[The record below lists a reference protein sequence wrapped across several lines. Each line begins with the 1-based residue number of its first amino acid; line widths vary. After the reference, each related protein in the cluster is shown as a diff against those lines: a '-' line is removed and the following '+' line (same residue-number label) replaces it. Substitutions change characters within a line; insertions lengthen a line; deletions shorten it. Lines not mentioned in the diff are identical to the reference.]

1 MNSTLKLT
9 YIIFYILFLLAV
21 IMLFAVASNTVAGSA
36 SFYIFIFAVL
46 ILGTALFSLAIINTR
61 VTTNESKRVGH
72 AETETAQNLGII
84 NTTEETI
91 QEVEN
96 EIDIQKLLPAKPTE
110 MNRFAEEVLH
120 NMADEFNIMQAL
132 FYIKSPA
139 KDSFSCN
146 AQYAYFSETKPKNF
160 KTGETLP
167 GQAVKNK
174 TIVVLNNIPDNYMTI
189 VSGLGKS
196 KPRQLVFVPL
206 KNQDEVVGLIEY
218 ATFEPITKKH
228 QKALDEISK
237 KVADTIVKL
246 LKK

>member
-1 MNSTLKLT
+1 
-9 YIIFYILFLLAV
+9 
-21 IMLFAVASNTVAGSA
+21 
-36 SFYIFIFAVL
+36 
-46 ILGTALFSLAIINTR
+46 
-61 VTTNESKRVGH
+61 VGH

-218 ATFEPITKKH
+218 ATFEPITEKH